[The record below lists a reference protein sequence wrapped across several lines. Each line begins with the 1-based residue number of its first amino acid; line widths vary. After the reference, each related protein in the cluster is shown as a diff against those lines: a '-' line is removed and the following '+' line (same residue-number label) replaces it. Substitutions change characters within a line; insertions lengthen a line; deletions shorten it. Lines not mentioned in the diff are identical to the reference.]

1 MPGTM
6 NRGNFLK
13 GMAAGTV
20 AGFFATQGLS
30 SSIFRSALVPA
41 KQSKAIDIGELKGI
55 TIKTISETS
64 WFDNYVQ
71 QNDFKKAGGSLVSQ
85 YDVVYSGKGVAAG
98 YEGSNAGGYSSLV
111 EFEFLDGSKKKIL
124 LDTGWNVDWMTKRYQ
139 DEGID
144 KMLKNNE
151 IDALMISH
159 DHYDHYWGIE
169 AALKF
174 KPDITVIMPNSFMSD
189 SYKLL
194 AGGSFP
200 KPPIKNSVPHTG
212 KLIKHDLKKIYPLF
226 PGVAVATFDCP
237 CGRGVRGEQVFV
249 CNVAEKGIATIT
261 GCCHMGLITLLE
273 YIKSNIKGGDKV
285 YGVYGGLHIS
295 PYDDWNP
302 QNDDLVRTIKSY
314 KVEKLACNHCTGYI
328 TVEKMIAAGVPV
340 IKGTARNKTKRDI
353 YLGNGDTM
361 IL

>member
-6 NRGNFLK
+6 NRSNFLK

-41 KQSKAIDIGELKGI
+41 KQNKAINIGELKGI

-98 YEGSNAGGYSSLV
+98 YEGSNAGGYSSLI
-111 EFEFLDGSKKKIL
+111 EFEFLDGSKKKVL
-124 LDTGWNVDWMTKRYQ
+124 MDSGWNVDWMTKRYQ
-139 DEGID
+139 EEGVD

-151 IDALMISH
+151 IDALFITH

-169 AALKF
+169 AALKY

-194 AGGSFP
+194 AGGAFP

-249 CNVAEKGIATIT
+249 CNIAGKGVATIT

-273 YIKSNIKGGDKV
+273 YIKSNIHRGGFLP
-285 YGVYGGLHIS
+285 GS
-295 PYDDWNP
+295 P
-302 QNDDLVRTIKSY
+302 S
-314 KVEKLACNHCTGYI
+314 
-328 TVEKMIAAGVPV
+328 
-340 IKGTARNKTKRDI
+340 
-353 YLGNGDTM
+353 
-361 IL
+361 